1 LNNITTTHPKAEE
14 EEEKEEE
21 EDEREEK
28 REGTENIEQHK
39 LLIEY
44 HQADSTAEPWHHI
57 RAQCLLTP

>member
-1 LNNITTTHPKAEE
+1 LNNTTTTHPKAEE
-14 EEEKEEE
+14 VEEEE